1 MASQKQPELFG
12 RVKSL
17 LTLKSDSVN
26 RDGPSRAKIDTKKKG
41 EKIASKP
48 KKAKTKTIK
57 EPSPSKSSEKSEK
70 KKTTE
75 MTEETPTEKNPQP
88 NQEKTEKKKLPDPD
102 PVMEEEELS
111 PVERL
116 EIKGVNS
123 QTDLTSVPIAFRSSV
138 ALSNRSSAYL
148 CFDQL
153 EKQKKEAYDLAKLE
167 MLTGGF
173 LDTAALE
180 SNAALLALLLKQA
193 TNDGFFW
200 TVVALVVVAVCL
212 QVAIGVILAF
222 RFRSTLDMEE
232 GSTGQASKKGGCF
245 ERLDASCWCSPKVL
259 LFFAAVLLM
268 VLNVVN
274 MFIIAFAGQV
284 SDQEEQAV
292 EAAAPE
298 VQ

>member
-1 MASQKQPELFG
+1 MADDSEPPSEDQPRPTSFHSVASHCSSCSFASSPSSFYSICFLYPD
-12 RVKSL
+12 
-17 LTLKSDSVN
+17 SDSSSSSFSFCSTTSLSASSDTDSLCSTMSTVSSSN
-26 RDGPSRAKIDTKKKG
+26 GDTSFNTPPETTDDNVAESGLYAKI
-41 EKIASKP
+41 
-48 KKAKTKTIK
+48 
-57 EPSPSKSSEKSEK
+57 
-70 KKTTE
+70 
-75 MTEETPTEKNPQP
+75 
-88 NQEKTEKKKLPDPD
+88 
-102 PVMEEEELS
+102 
-111 PVERL
+111 RL
-116 EIKGVNS
+116 
-123 QTDLTSVPIAFRSSV
+123 Q
-138 ALSNRSSAYL
+138 
-148 CFDQL
+148 

>member
-111 PVERL
+111 PVER
-116 EIKGVNS
+116 
-123 QTDLTSVPIAFRSSV
+123 
-138 ALSNRSSAYL
+138 
-148 CFDQL
+148 L